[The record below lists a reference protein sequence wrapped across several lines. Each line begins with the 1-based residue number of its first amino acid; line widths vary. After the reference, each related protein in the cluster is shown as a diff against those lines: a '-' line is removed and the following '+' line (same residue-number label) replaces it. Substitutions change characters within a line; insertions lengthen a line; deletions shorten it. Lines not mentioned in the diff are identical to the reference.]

1 MDAATKISVDR
12 MERAGYLPALRTI
25 AKSACVPFWWHGV
38 ADDGR
43 YRIHRNGTVSF
54 LNTGK
59 RLIGVTAHHV
69 FDAYRTARQ
78 AQPDLRCQFGSTT
91 VEPERRLIA
100 ESKYLDLATFDIS
113 PIVITSAGA
122 APHTPTAWPTPRAH
136 VKEIMLYGGFPGS
149 LREEHEYT
157 ADLPFQWFAGA
168 PISVTPENV
177 KLHIDLANFHR
188 PLVGSTPGNIELG
201 GMSGGPVFRLITT
214 PIERLE
220 LVAFIYEHS
229 LLLSL
234 VYARPSGYIAEDG
247 GINED
252 PAV

>member
-12 MERAGYLPALRTI
+12 MERAGYLPALRAI
-25 AKSACVPFWWHGV
+25 AKIACVPFWWHGV

-43 YRIHRNGTVSF
+43 YRIHHNGTVCF

-136 VKEIMLYGGFPGS
+136 VKEVMALHEETQRLESLYQQKLAALAALKKS
-149 LREEHEYT
+149 LLHQ
-157 ADLPFQWFAGA
+157 AFAG
-168 PISVTPENV
+168 
-177 KLHIDLANFHR
+177 
-188 PLVGSTPGNIELG
+188 EL
-201 GMSGGPVFRLITT
+201 
-214 PIERLE
+214 
-220 LVAFIYEHS
+220 
-229 LLLSL
+229 
-234 VYARPSGYIAEDG
+234 
-247 GINED
+247 
-252 PAV
+252 